1 MAKKESRPAWFKLF
15 RHQKALID
23 SVPDESAGKAIKA
36 VFQYFENGEVPTL
49 SPLEFAVF
57 SSIKPYVDESFED
70 FAETSRKNRE
80 NVQKRW
86 GKERC
91 SSGNQSLPVVPVVT
105 SCTSGN
111 QSLPLDTKN
120 TEAEAE
126 KIPLRDFPLSTE
138 ITHNRDAALVGGH
151 PPRFYFDEKLGRAV
165 DRGRAVDE

>member
-36 VFQYFENGEVPTL
+36 VFQYFENGEVPPL

-105 SCTSGN
+105 SCTRGN

-120 TEAEAE
+120 TEAEAD
-126 KIPLRDFPLSTE
+126 PLKG
-138 ITHNRDAALVGGH
+138 DASSNVCCTYIGGAASEGG
-151 PPRFYFDEKLGRAV
+151 PPTRFYFDDSGNLV
-165 DRGRAVDE
+165 DRGNDWL

>member
-91 SSGNQSLPVVPVVT
+91 SSGNQSLP
-105 SCTSGN
+105 
-111 QSLPLDTKN
+111 LDTKN

-126 KIPLRDFPLSTE
+126 ENPLKGFSSKHRNNT
-138 ITHNRDAALVGGH
+138 
-151 PPRFYFDEKLGRAV
+151 
-165 DRGRAVDE
+165 

>member
-36 VFQYFENGEVPTL
+36 VFQYFENGEVPPL

-70 FAETSRKNRE
+70 FAETSRKNKE
-80 NVQKRW
+80 NIQKRW
-86 GKERC
+86 SKEKHT
-91 SSGNQSLPVVPVVT
+91 SGNQSLQVVQIVT

-120 TEAEAE
+120 TEAEEYSPKGENSSNNVGTYNGGAASEGGPPTVQMFDPYKPETWGEAE
-126 KIPLRDFPLSTE
+126 
-138 ITHNRDAALVGGH
+138 
-151 PPRFYFDEKLGRAV
+151 
-165 DRGRAVDE
+165 

>member
-23 SVPDESAGKAIKA
+23 SVPDDSAGRAIKA

-86 GKERC
+86 GKERR

-120 TEAEAE
+120 TEAEAD
-126 KIPLRDFPLSTE
+126 PLKG
-138 ITHNRDAALVGGH
+138 DASKTIDICNTRGAASKGG
-151 PPRFYFDEKLGRAV
+151 PPTRFYFDDSGNLV
-165 DRGRAVDE
+165 DRGDDWL

>member
-36 VFQYFENGEVPTL
+36 VFQYFENGEVPPL

-86 GKERC
+86 GKE
-91 SSGNQSLPVVPVVT
+91 

-120 TEAEAE
+120 TEAEAD
-126 KIPLRDFPLSTE
+126 PLKG
-138 ITHNRDAALVGGH
+138 DASSNVCCTYIGGAASKGG
-151 PPRFYFDEKLGRAV
+151 PPTRYYFDDAGNLV
-165 DRGRAVDE
+165 DRGDNWL

>member
-36 VFQYFENGEVPTL
+36 VFQYFENGEVPPL

-57 SSIKPYVDESFED
+57 SSIKPYVDESFEY

-86 GKERC
+86 GKE
-91 SSGNQSLPVVPVVT
+91 

-120 TEAEAE
+120 TEAEAD
-126 KIPLRDFPLSTE
+126 PLKG
-138 ITHNRDAALVGGH
+138 DASSNVCCTYIGGAASKGG
-151 PPRFYFDEKLGRAV
+151 PPTRYYFDDAGNLV
-165 DRGRAVDE
+165 DRGDNWL

>member
-36 VFQYFENGEVPTL
+36 VFQYFENGEVPPL

-86 GKERC
+86 GKESC
-91 SSGNQSLPVVPVVT
+91 TSGNQSLPVVPVVLQLAKEPPPAPRPGA
-105 SCTSGN
+105 SAIRWCC
-111 QSLPLDTKN
+111 L
-120 TEAEAE
+120 
-126 KIPLRDFPLSTE
+126 LRSA
-138 ITHNRDAALVGGH
+138 AALPGT
-151 PPRFYFDEKLGRAV
+151 PSDPQV
-165 DRGRAVDE
+165 DSEGLHKALQ

>member
-1 MAKKESRPAWFKLF
+1 MGKKESRPAWFKLF

-23 SVPDESAGKAIKA
+23 SVPDDAAGRAIKA
-36 VFQYFENGEVPTL
+36 VFQYFENGEVPPL

-80 NVQKRW
+80 NIQSRWSKEKRT
-86 GKERC
+86 
-91 SSGNQSLPVVPVVT
+91 SDNQSLQVIPVVT
-105 SCTSGN
+105 SHTSGN

-126 KIPLRDFPLSTE
+126 EIPLRDFPHKTVAVCNTRGAASKGGPPTVQLFDPDRPETWS
-138 ITHNRDAALVGGH
+138 DA
-151 PPRFYFDEKLGRAV
+151 E
-165 DRGRAVDE
+165 

>member
-36 VFQYFENGEVPTL
+36 VFQYFENGEVPPL

-70 FAETSRKNRE
+70 FAETSRKSKE
-80 NVQKRW
+80 NIQKRW
-86 GKERC
+86 SKEKRT
-91 SSGNQSLPVVPVVT
+91 SGNQSLPVVPVVT
-105 SCTSGN
+105 SRTSGN

-126 KIPLRDFPLSTE
+126 EIPLRDFPHKTTAVCNTRGAASKGGTPPVQLFDPYKPETWG
-138 ITHNRDAALVGGH
+138 DA
-151 PPRFYFDEKLGRAV
+151 E
-165 DRGRAVDE
+165 